1 MENRKRRVF
10 VLALVGASLAG
21 GAIAQS
27 KVKKS
32 QVRYQTSPKGEER
45 CGLCIQYI
53 PSPSGQGPGTCKI
66 VAGSISAVGWCAEF
80 EAKPKPPP
88 KKKDKAA

>member
-1 MENRKRRVF
+1 MVRKLPAEGKIRTG
-10 VLALVGASLAG
+10 VGASLVGTAG
-21 GAIAQS
+21 AQA

-32 QVRYQTSPKGEER
+32 QVRYQTSPRGEER

-53 PSPSGQGPGTCKI
+53 PSASGQGAGTCKI
-66 VAGSISAVGWCAEF
+66 VAGSISPAGWCAEF

-88 KKKDKAA
+88 RKKT